1 MQSKYFKNERVRV
14 RPRMVQVPPADIPG
28 ILFYRLRT
36 RKEKDVHLMYVR
48 EKNGEL
54 KNLFVN
60 ALALRSYYANRRKKR
75 KPITYEMR
83 WEIAAKQVSNVPY
96 VFCMTIT
103 LVSSSMTTY

>member
-60 ALALRSYYANRRKKR
+60 ALALRRIMQTEERREN
-75 KPITYEMR
+75 PSLMR
-83 WEIAAKQVSNVPY
+83 
-96 VFCMTIT
+96 
-103 LVSSSMTTY
+103 